1 MSVNPITRDTSR
13 PVVSLDVETV
23 DPVNGQLHSRLSI
36 KYFYDVEAHL
46 RRMEP
51 SVREGFLLIFRDHLV
66 NCLPC
71 SGISSFQ
78 GLVFTSK
85 LLQMPLGRTKN
96 QISRAAG
103 HLLDDVSH
111 ASMNVT
117 TLKHL
122 TCKEVSNSLWQGRLF
137 LPVSNDA
144 AQVAWLRLT
153 P

>member
-66 NCLPC
+66 IACLAAASAAFRDWYSRPSC
-71 SGISSFQ
+71 F
-78 GLVFTSK
+78 K
-85 LLQMPLGRTKN
+85 CPLGEPRTRYPGPLV
-96 QISRAAG
+96 IC
-103 HLLDDVSH
+103 L
-111 ASMNVT
+111 MT
-117 TLKHL
+117 
-122 TCKEVSNSLWQGRLF
+122 
-137 LPVSNDA
+137 
-144 AQVAWLRLT
+144 
-153 P
+153 